1 MHATVLGLGRVVR
14 GRPLPG
20 VCAMSV
26 PRQGQN
32 IASRSLVFSARAL
45 SHPRAD
51 PQRGEYLPED
61 PTPAMWQR
69 VAQLIA
75 GAIAT
80 GSLVYF
86 VLFADFGEGEH
97 CFMPVRILSNADPP
111 RAQRGPR
118 GAAQALGDVA
128 HPKDAVVYSH
138 LPCPLLLVHR
148 RRLAATCA
156 ACLHKK
162 TLGGRATGMCLRGA
176 RPGSGAHSADR

>member
-14 GRPLPG
+14 GRPLLG
-20 VCAMSV
+20 ACAMGA
-26 PRQGQN
+26 PRLHQS
-32 IASRSLVFSARAL
+32 IASRSLVVSARAL

-75 GAIAT
+75 GTIAT

-97 CFMPVRILSNADPP
+97 CFMPVCFLSNADPP

-128 HPKDAVVYSH
+128 TPKVSVVYRTSTL
-138 LPCPLLLVHR
+138 LPPS
-148 RRLAATCA
+148 ATQETPCSG
-156 ACLHKK
+156 LRGVPPHKR
-162 TLGGRATGMCLRGA
+162 LGGRATGMCLRGA
-176 RPGSGAHSADR
+176 RLGSGAHSADR